1 MTFDE
6 SKISAEKAA
15 ETGVQSQ
22 PDALTGSAEENKKVF
37 DLLPLL
43 IIERLNKLIE
53 SLQAANSAGQIGAAA
68 FTNVTGDTVQEQ
80 LQSIQKNLED
90 YRREVVANGAENVG
104 MTPFDGVNAHT
115 VQAALEQLQV
125 NLVTYTQLIASAEG
139 AGKVGITPFK
149 GVASGTVQAALEE
162 IRRQIDDVTAGIIP
176 DYGVTTIKLALQAV
190 TADRLAQDVLDM
202 IEAAEPAR
210 STNELDDYTMETGRF
225 INAGAGWNTFKFR
238 HPFDG
243 VPVVT
248 VTPKEFSG
256 FCEIKSVTAEG
267 FLYCLRQPSLQGG
280 SATKGT
286 VTTAT
291 GYIGSDTGTSPGHS
305 KVTYVSGVTLPVI
318 TLPTFGTVTTD
329 EKIEMDYIAI
339 EFGGD
344 E

>member
-43 IIERLNKLIE
+43 IIERFNKLIE
-53 SLQAANSAGQIGAAA
+53 SLQAANSAGQIGADA
-68 FTNVTGDTVQEQ
+68 FTNVTGGTVQEQ

-90 YRREVVANGAENVG
+90 YRDAVKVNGAENVG
-104 MTPFDGVNAHT
+104 MTPFDGVTANT
-115 VQAALEQLQV
+115 VQAALEQLQS

-238 HPFDG
+238 HPFES
-243 VPVVT
+243 VPVLT
-248 VTPKEFSG
+248 VTPKEFDG

-291 GYIGSDTGTSPGHS
+291 GYIGSDTGTSPSHS

-318 TLPTFGTVTTD
+318 TLPTYGTVTTD